1 MERQVE
7 FKSRGETCRGV
18 LHVPEGAHEKVP
30 LLVMAG
36 GWCYTKEIVMPH
48 YATYLRQS
56 GVATLLFDYR
66 RFGESAG
73 QPRQHIDPWDQIEDY
88 KNAVSYAETI
98 PEVDARRIGV
108 WGISYSGGHVLIVAA
123 TDPRVRWA
131 ISTIPVV
138 DGYPTVRR
146 CHGERRFA
154 ELMGLI
160 AADRRKRFESG
171 GAGGLIPMSSSKPAD
186 ELSAWPF
193 PHVYEAFM
201 DIKQREAP
209 RHEHYST
216 IESVEL
222 LLSYTAFPYC
232 ARIVDTPVLMTVA
245 QGDNITSADLEI
257 AAFNAITNP
266 HKTLAVVA
274 GVTHMSLYSNREH
287 LAKVGGI
294 QSRWLQRVVAGE
306 RE

>member
-1 MERQVE
+1 MERKVE
-7 FKSRGETCRGV
+7 FRSRGETCKGV
-18 LHVPEGAHEKVP
+18 LHLPDARQGRVP
-30 LLVMAG
+30 LTVMAG

-48 YATYLRQS
+48 YAKGFVDI

-66 RFGESAG
+66 RFGESTG

-88 KNAVSYAETI
+88 KNAISYAQTI
-98 PEVDARRIGV
+98 PEVDPGRIGI

-138 DGYPTVRR
+138 DGFTTQRR

-154 ELMGLI
+154 ELLALI
-160 AADRRKRFESG
+160 QADRKKRYETG
-171 GAGGLIPMSSSKPAD
+171 GPGDYIPMSSTKPSD

-193 PHVYEAFM
+193 PHVYEAFIE
-201 DIKQREAP
+201 IKGREAP
-209 RHEHYST
+209 LHEHYST

-222 LLSYTAFPYC
+222 LLAYTVFPYC

-245 QGDNITSADLEI
+245 KGDNITSADLEI
-257 AAFNAITNP
+257 TAFNAITNAN
-266 HKTLAVVA
+266 KTLAVVE
-274 GVTHMSLYSNREH
+274 GVTHMSLYSNLEH
-287 LAKVGGI
+287 LAKVRQI
-294 QSRWLQRVVAGE
+294 QARWLQQLLSQ
-306 RE
+306 

>member
-1 MERQVE
+1 MERKVE
-7 FKSRGETCRGV
+7 FKSCGETCKGV
-18 LHVPEGAHEKVP
+18 LHLPEGAKGQVP

-48 YATYLRQS
+48 YAKYFVEG

-73 QPRQHIDPWDQIEDY
+73 QPRQHINPWDQIEDY
-88 KNAVSYAETI
+88 KNAVSFARTI
-98 PEVDARRIGV
+98 AEVDAHRIGI

-138 DGYPTVRR
+138 DGFPTVRR
-146 CHGERRFA
+146 CHGERRFT
-154 ELMGLI
+154 ELMGLL
-160 AADRRKRFESG
+160 AADRTKRYETG
-171 GAGGLIPMSSSKPAD
+171 GPGDYIPMSSTKPHD

-193 PHVYEAFM
+193 PHVFEAFN
-201 DIKQREAP
+201 DIKSREAP
-209 RHEHYST
+209 LHEHYST

-222 LLSYTAFPYC
+222 LLTYTVFPYC

-245 QGDNITSADLEI
+245 KGDNITSADVEI
-257 AAFNAITNP
+257 AAFNAISSPN
-266 HKTLAVVA
+266 KTCAIVD
-274 GVTHMSLYSNREH
+274 GVTHMSLYSNRDH
-287 LAKVGGI
+287 LAKVGKI
-294 QSRWLQRVVAGE
+294 QSGWLRQLLSP
-306 RE
+306 

>member
-1 MERQVE
+1 MERRVE
-7 FKSRGETCRGV
+7 FKSRGETCKGV
-18 LHVPEGAHEKVP
+18 LYMPEGAKGKVP

-48 YATYLRQS
+48 YATYLRES
-56 GVATLLFDYR
+56 GAATLLFDYR
-66 RFGESAG
+66 RFGESGG
-73 QPRQHIDPWDQIEDY
+73 QPRQHINPWDQIEDY
-88 KNAVSYAETI
+88 KNAVSFAETL
-98 PEVDARRIGV
+98 PEVDPKRIGL
-108 WGISYSGGHVLIVAA
+108 WGISYSGGHVLIAAA

-138 DGYPTVRR
+138 DGFPTVRR

-154 ELMGLI
+154 ELMALI
-160 AADRRKRFESG
+160 AADRKKRYET
-171 GAGGLIPMSSSKPAD
+171 AGPGDYMPMSSTKPHD

-193 PHVYEAFM
+193 PHVYEAFI

-209 RHEHYST
+209 LHEHYST

-222 LLSYTAFPYC
+222 LLVYTVFPYC

-245 QGDNITSADLEI
+245 KGDNITSADLEI

-266 HKTLAVVA
+266 NKTLAIVE
-274 GVTHMSLYSNREH
+274 GVTHMSLYSNKDH
-287 LAKVGGI
+287 LAKVGRI
-294 QSRWLQRVVAGE
+294 QAAWLEQVLAS
-306 RE
+306 

>member
-1 MERQVE
+1 MERKVE
-7 FKSRGETCRGV
+7 FKSRGETCQGV
-18 LHVPEGAHEKVP
+18 LHLPEGAQGKVP

-48 YATYLRQS
+48 YARFFVEA

-73 QPRQHIDPWDQIEDY
+73 QPRQHINPWDQVEDY
-88 KNAVSYAETI
+88 RNALSYAETL
-98 PEVDARRIGV
+98 PEVDDKRIGI
-108 WGISYSGGHVLIVAA
+108 WGISYSGGHVLVAAA
-123 TDPRVRWA
+123 TDPRPRWA

-138 DGYPTVRR
+138 DGFTTQRR
-146 CHGERRFA
+146 CHGERRFT
-154 ELMGLI
+154 ELL
-160 AADRRKRFESG
+160 ALLQADRRKRYETG
-171 GAGGLIPMSSSKPAD
+171 GPGGLIPMSSTKPQD

-201 DIKQREAP
+201 DIKRREAP
-209 RHEHYST
+209 LHEHHST

-222 LLSYTAFPYC
+222 LLAYTVFPYC

-245 QGDNITSADLEI
+245 KGDNITSADLEI

-266 HKTLAVVA
+266 NKTLAIVE
-274 GVTHMSLYSNREH
+274 GVTHMSLYSNQEH
-287 LAKVGGI
+287 LAKVGTI
-294 QSRWLQRVVAGE
+294 QSSWL
-306 RE
+306 RELLAR